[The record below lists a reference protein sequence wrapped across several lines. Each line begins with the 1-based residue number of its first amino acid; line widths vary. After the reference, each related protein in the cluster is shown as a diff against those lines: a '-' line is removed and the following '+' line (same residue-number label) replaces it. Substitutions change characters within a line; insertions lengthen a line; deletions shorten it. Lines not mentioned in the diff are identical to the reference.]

1 MKRTRKGF
9 TLVELLIV
17 ITILG
22 TLAAAM
28 SSSTGQ
34 ATARAKAASIVTNVE
49 ACKTAAAIFYND
61 HWDDAEITIG
71 EDENATKMSE
81 TTAAAFLYADS
92 PYIPNWAD
100 FTEDEDE
107 GDEDAVAKNVV
118 FTVDTS
124 KYGAEGKKGRGRD
137 NWTIKVDFENDAE
150 AANVQAALVKIKG
163 YSAVV
168 TNKTAFYVNLTT
180 GKVTVD

>member
-28 SSSTGQ
+28 SSSSGQ
-34 ATARAKAASIVTNVE
+34 ATARAKAASIVANVE

-61 HWDDAEITIG
+61 HWDDAEIKIG
-71 EDENATKMSE
+71 EAAAGTKMSE
-81 TTAAAFLYADS
+81 TTAAAFLYDDS

-100 FTEDEDE
+100 FTTKTGETRSITFE
-107 GDEDAVAKNVV
+107 
-118 FTVDTS
+118 VDTTS
-124 KYGAEGKKGRGRD
+124 SSGQGRD
-137 NWTIKVDFENDAE
+137 NWAIKVTFANDAE
-150 AANVQAALVKIKG
+150 AANVLTALQKVKG
-163 YSAVV
+163 YSVLSGTTYIFRV
-168 TNKTAFYVNLTT
+168 MLTS
-180 GKVTVD
+180 GKVKNGASDA

>member
-1 MKRTRKGF
+1 MKKFRKGF

-81 TTAAAFLYADS
+81 TTAAAFLYEDS
-92 PYIPNWAD
+92 PYIPNWGD
-100 FTEDEDE
+100 FTKDEEDDDAAAKSVFFVVDE
-107 GDEDAVAKNVV
+107 TQYGD
-118 FTVDTS
+118 T
-124 KYGAEGKKGRGRD
+124 GKKGQGRD
-137 NWTIKVDFENDAE
+137 NWTIKVDFADDAE
-150 AANVQAALVKIKG
+150 AANIQAALVKVKG